1 MIYFFSAKKKSRKI
15 ENSDLLKYRGIG
27 PEKDDQISFEKKVR
41 KKDFYIRIFAY
52 VCA

>member
-27 PEKDDQISFEKKVR
+27 PEKDDQISYEKKYE
-41 KKDFYIRIFAY
+41 KKIFL
-52 VCA
+52 